1 MDNVISLEETPEQ
14 VFSRQGFNQDLRQEN
29 DNPEQFG
36 PDGNWP
42 NFMTAS
48 EAIKELKEL
57 FEIHCLEW
65 DRSLDATV
73 DNIERLEHSIASIP
87 EDHQDGTGEVDESAY
102 VAECRAQINRLETKV
117 FLMEDTCW
125 VSTNGEA
132 RVYYGSPAS
141 MRMIKDKIAL
151 FKKAESRWIAS
162 YEEALADGHSQQD
175 AEEWSFDAVYNH

>member
-1 MDNVISLEETPEQ
+1 MNNVITLQETPEQ
-14 VFSRQGFNQDLRQEN
+14 VFARQVFNQDLREEN
-29 DNPEQFG
+29 ENPEQFG

-42 NFMTAS
+42 NLMTAS
-48 EAIKELKEL
+48 EAIEELKEL
-57 FEIHCLEW
+57 FDIHRLEW
-65 DRSLDATV
+65 DRLHDATV

-102 VAECRAQINRLETKV
+102 VAECRAQIDRLETKL

-141 MRMIKDKIAL
+141 MRMIKDKIDL

-162 YEEALADGHSQQD
+162 YKEALADGHSQQD
-175 AEEWSFDAVYNH
+175 AEEWAFDAVYNY